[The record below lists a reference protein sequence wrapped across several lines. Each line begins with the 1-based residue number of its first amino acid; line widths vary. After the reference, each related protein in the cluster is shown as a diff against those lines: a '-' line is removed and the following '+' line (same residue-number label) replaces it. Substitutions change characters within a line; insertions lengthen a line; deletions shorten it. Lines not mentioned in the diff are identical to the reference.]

1 MKLYLSDK
9 INRACNRI
17 LITHFITTIQPVTAP
32 VLKIE
37 PNYRSEREEQWP
49 GKLQR

>member
-1 MKLYLSDK
+1 MKLYFSGK
-9 INRACNRI
+9 INRACNHI
-17 LITHFITTIQPVTAP
+17 LLIHSITTTQSVTAP

-37 PNYRSEREEQWP
+37 PNYSSEREGQWP